1 MGWGAK
7 YIAPPPAAGPLT
19 LNFRLFPIHP
29 LMNLPSRR
37 ILLLLITAAI
47 TLLAGCEAMTPAQCA
62 TADWGQRGLQDGAS
76 GRTDRSADYYES
88 CSKTGQ
94 HVDVGNYRAGRYRGL
109 LSYCRLDN
117 AINEGL
123 AGRSYAG
130 VCPPHLDQNFRA
142 FYQAGYA
149 EFYARDA
156 VARLLREQREMENEL
171 RDPKTSN
178 DRRTQIRD
186 LLSRS
191 DRRIADARDAEQAA
205 QRRLDRLRSDLRRGV
220 Y

>member
-1 MGWGAK
+1 
-7 YIAPPPAAGPLT
+7 
-19 LNFRLFPIHP
+19 
-29 LMNLPSRR
+29 MNISIRR
-37 ILLLLITAAI
+37 IFLLLVAVIA

-62 TADWGQRGLQDGAS
+62 TADWGQRGLHDGSS

-94 HVDVGNYRAGRYRGL
+94 RVDVGNYRAGRDRGL

-156 VARLLREQREMENEL
+156 VARVLREQRDMETEL

-191 DRRIADARDAEQAA
+191 DRRIADARDAQQVA
-205 QRRLDRLRSDLRRGV
+205 QRRLDRLRNDLR
-220 Y
+220 

>member
-1 MGWGAK
+1 MARSHN
-7 YIAPPPAAGPLT
+7 YSP
-19 LNFRLFPIHP
+19 
-29 LMNLPSRR
+29 MNISSRQ
-37 ILLLLITAAI
+37 IFLLIITAVAAM
-47 TLLAGCEAMTPAQCA
+47 LAGCEAMTPAECA
-62 TADWGQRGLQDGAS
+62 TADWGQRGLQDGSS
-76 GRTDRSADYYES
+76 GRIDRSADYYES

-94 HVDVGNYRAGRYRGL
+94 RVDLVNYRTGRDRGL

-130 VCPPHLDQNFRA
+130 VCPPQLDQNFRV
-142 FYQAGYA
+142 FHQAGYA
-149 EFYARDA
+149 EQYARNT
-156 VARLLREQREMENEL
+156 VARLLREQQEMETEL
-171 RDPKTSN
+171 REPKTSN

-191 DRRIADARDAEQAA
+191 DRRVADARDAEQAA
-205 QRRLDRLRSDLRRGV
+205 QRRLDRLRNDLRQRGP